1 MRAPTYV
8 HALVVVGVFSRLRVF
23 ASKEE
28 LENFRIKKIRQ
39 CEKESQRAAD
49 AWREA
54 KVVPYR
60 IVQRIRRETK
70 SIK

>member
-39 CEKESQRAAD
+39 CEKYSEQAAD

-54 KVVPYR
+54 RAVPYR
-60 IVQRIRRETK
+60 IVPKNNKETP
-70 SIK
+70 